1 MSRKNIY
8 EILSEGKID
17 ILGEYSR
24 IYQQFYQDKFLYEHG
39 TSYTVKELVDKKYRN
54 LDKRLIGRTLSI
66 NDFDFSYKYHFC
78 TPEQQREV
86 INSYENK
93 GNEFVIMDDLIS
105 LLEYVYN
112 FTHYLIQ
119 TVKTDYPMLYA
130 NIRYRTEFRQLNNV
144 IENIVSCA
152 NDLGLEGIAKDGLL
166 IFVAKT
172 PEALAVAEFTNE
184 NLSYKLLEYNHYRL
198 RGELTT
204 KLGILKLM
212 ADDIEPQR
220 KILNGIN
227 KTLAG
232 DLFQMLQKFVRHNN
246 EDNPY
251 IKSLSPKEI
260 EDCYDDIYQMWLL
273 AKLEIDN
280 LERKKRVEFTLQKI
294 NDK

>member
-17 ILGEYSR
+17 ILSEYSR
-24 IYQQFYQDKFLYEHG
+24 LYQQFYQDKFLYEHG
-39 TSYTVKELVDKKYRN
+39 TSYTVKDLADKKYRN

-86 INSYENK
+86 INSFENK

-112 FTHYLIQ
+112 FTYYLRVAIKAQ
-119 TVKTDYPMLYA
+119 YPMLRDINA
-130 NIRYRTEFRQLNNV
+130 RYLTEFRQLNNV
-144 IENIVSCA
+144 IENTISCA

-166 IFVAKT
+166 IFVEKT
-172 PEALAVAEFTNE
+172 PEALSVAEIVDE
-184 NLSYKLLEYNHYRL
+184 KLSYKLLEYNHHRL
-198 RGELTT
+198 KGDLTT

-227 KTLAG
+227 KTLT
-232 DLFQMLQKFVRHNN
+232 DNLFQMLQKFVRHNN
-246 EDNPY
+246 EYNPY
-251 IKSLSPKEI
+251 IKGLSPE
-260 EDCYDDIYQMWLL
+260 ELESCYDDIYQMWLL

-280 LERKKRVEFTLQKI
+280 LERKKRVESVLQKI
-294 NDK
+294 NE